1 MSKNNIKSPEEKEII
16 IKRYLN
22 GESTTKLAD
31 EFNVSR
37 RRIYYWVKDYEEK
50 GNEQAMDQFVLKHYP
65 KIYQYCLLR
74 VRDHGYAEDL
84 TQETF
89 LKFFQA
95 FERYK
100 HYGKALNYLYVIAGN
115 LCKDHFRKEGR
126 MEVYEM
132 SEEIAVEHM
141 GQVEK
146 RMEIYEALDKLPEEI
161 REVVIL
167 FFFQEISQK
176 EIARMMGIKL
186 SLVKYRVSRAKK
198 LLAKYLGEGE

>member
-1 MSKNNIKSPEEKEII
+1 M
-16 IKRYLN
+16 
-22 GESTTKLAD
+22 
-31 EFNVSR
+31 
-37 RRIYYWVKDYEEK
+37 
-50 GNEQAMDQFVLKHYP
+50 
-65 KIYQYCLLR
+65 LR

-115 LCKDHFRKEGR
+115 LCKDHFRKEDR

>member
-1 MSKNNIKSPEEKEII
+1 MD
-16 IKRYLN
+16 
-22 GESTTKLAD
+22 AD
-31 EFNVSR
+31 FLLIR
-37 RRIYYWVKDYEEK
+37 KIEK

-115 LCKDHFRKEGR
+115 LCKDHFRKEDR

-186 SLVKYRVSRAKK
+186 SLVKYRVSKAKE
-198 LLAKYLGEGE
+198 LLSKQLEEGRD

>member
-1 MSKNNIKSPEEKEII
+1 MD
-16 IKRYLN
+16 
-22 GESTTKLAD
+22 AD
-31 EFNVSR
+31 FLLIR
-37 RRIYYWVKDYEEK
+37 KIEK

-146 RMEIYEALDKLPEEI
+146 RMEIYEALDKLPENI
-161 REVVIL
+161 VSAGRRNYWKNIL
-167 FFFQEISQK
+167 GK
-176 EIARMMGIKL
+176 ESK
-186 SLVKYRVSRAKK
+186 SR
-198 LLAKYLGEGE
+198 

>member
-1 MSKNNIKSPEEKEII
+1 MD
-16 IKRYLN
+16 
-22 GESTTKLAD
+22 AD
-31 EFNVSR
+31 FLLIR
-37 RRIYYWVKDYEEK
+37 KIEK
-50 GNEQAMDQFVLKHYP
+50 GNEQSMDQFVLKHYP

-74 VRDHGYAEDL
+74 VRDHGYEEDL

-89 LKFFQA
+89 QKIFQA

-100 HYGKALNYLYVIAGN
+100 NYGKDMNYLYVIAGN

-141 GQVEK
+141 GQVEI

-167 FFFQEISQK
+167 SFFQEISQK

-186 SLVKYRVSRAKK
+186 SLVKYRVSKAKE
-198 LLAKYLGEGE
+198 LLSKQLEEGRD

>member
-1 MSKNNIKSPEEKEII
+1 MD
-16 IKRYLN
+16 
-22 GESTTKLAD
+22 AD
-31 EFNVSR
+31 FLLIR
-37 RRIYYWVKDYEEK
+37 KIEK

-100 HYGKALNYLYVIAGN
+100 HYGKALNY

>member
-1 MSKNNIKSPEEKEII
+1 
-16 IKRYLN
+16 
-22 GESTTKLAD
+22 
-31 EFNVSR
+31 
-37 RRIYYWVKDYEEK
+37 
-50 GNEQAMDQFVLKHYP
+50 MDQFVLKHYP

-161 REVVIL
+161 RGVVIL
-167 FFFQEISQK
+167 FFFS
-176 EIARMMGIKL
+176 GN
-186 SLVKYRVSRAKK
+186 
-198 LLAKYLGEGE
+198 

>member
-1 MSKNNIKSPEEKEII
+1 MD
-16 IKRYLN
+16 
-22 GESTTKLAD
+22 AD
-31 EFNVSR
+31 FLLIR
-37 RRIYYWVKDYEEK
+37 KIEK

-186 SLVKYRVSRAKK
+186 SLVKYRVSKSCQPGEETTGKISWGRRVKADERRISTKNK
-198 LLAKYLGEGE
+198 RLQRRYPAKY

>member
-1 MSKNNIKSPEEKEII
+1 MDADFLLIQKIK
-16 IKRYLN
+16 
-22 GESTTKLAD
+22 
-31 EFNVSR
+31 
-37 RRIYYWVKDYEEK
+37 K
-50 GNEQAMDQFVLKHYP
+50 GNEQAMDQFVSKHYP

-126 MEVYEM
+126 MEVSEM
-132 SEEIAVEHM
+132 PEEIAVEHM

-161 REVVIL
+161 REIVIL

-176 EIARMMGIKL
+176 EIARMMGIQL

-198 LLAKYLGEGE
+198 LLAEYLGEGE